1 MTTLKNRNTLFV
13 LHGMMLILIL
23 TGCFKELDPNEF
35 GGTPTS
41 RLVIQGMI
49 TDETKRHSV
58 ILSETKEAAGN
69 DPAEKVSGASIEI
82 IDGTLVYP
90 LMESDTLP
98 GVYLT
103 DEDVTG
109 EIGKTY
115 TLTVVLDGEIYTA
128 SDRMVP
134 VTPFGPGDELFEA
147 PNRLDDDFPDHPE
160 VFELQFAKVRYGT
173 AAPSRQLLFAHDPI
187 VNGLRQAIFYE
198 FPRIDPHGFLLNF
211 SGASPTLVIEEGSEI
226 IQFKS
231 SLSDEHYEF
240 IRAVFAE
247 TQFRGGIFDVIPGN
261 APGNISNGGLGF
273 FGASAVI
280 SRTLIVTEDNLDQ

>member
-1 MTTLKNRNTLFV
+1 MTLLKNRNV
-13 LHGMMLILIL
+13 YLILPGMIL
-23 TGCFKELDPNEF
+23 MLAGCFKELDPDEF
-35 GGTPTS
+35 GGMPTG

-49 TDETKRHSV
+49 TDETKQHGV
-58 ILSETKEAAGN
+58 ILSRTKKVATNDEA
-69 DPAEKVSGASIEI
+69 ERVKGANVEI
-82 IDGTLVYP
+82 TDGILVYP
-90 LMESDTLP
+90 LVESDTLP

-103 DEDVTG
+103 AEDVTG

-115 TLTVVLDGEIYTA
+115 TLTVMLDGEIYTA
-128 SDRMVP
+128 SDEMVP
-134 VTPFGPGDELFEA
+134 VTPFESGDNLFES
-147 PNRLDDDFPDHPE
+147 PNRLDDNFPDHPE

-173 AAPSRQLLFAHDPI
+173 TAPSRQLLFAHDPI
-187 VNGLRQAIFYE
+187 VNGLRQAVFYE
-198 FPRIDPHGFLLNF
+198 FPRIDPQGFLLNF
-211 SGASPTLVIEEGSEI
+211 SGANPTLVIEEGSEI

-247 TQFRGGIFDVIPGN
+247 TQFRGGLFDVIPGN

-280 SRTLIVTEDNLDQ
+280 SRTLIVSEANLDQ